1 MRIAYVC
8 ADQGIPV
15 FGTKGASLHVRA
27 VVRELRRRGHE
38 VHLVCARTGGEA
50 PADLADLSVHLLP
63 RVRGEVTADRERSAQ
78 ASDAAVGPVLDALAP
93 QLVYERYSLW
103 GRTATAWSRRHHVRS
118 VLEVNAPLVEEQA
131 RHRGLVD
138 RAGAETV
145 ALDALAAAG
154 TVVCVTDEVRAWAR
168 ERTPRPHLVHTVA
181 NGVDT
186 DRVRPR
192 STPPTPSGAERF
204 TVGFVGTLKPWHGV
218 DVLVDAMRLLVRRDP
233 TYRLLLVG
241 TGPEHERLEARVDRA
256 GLAAYVELTGAVDA
270 EEIPAL
276 LHRMDVA
283 TAPYPDLAGCYFS
296 PLKVYEYLAAGLPV
310 VASRVGV
317 LPDLLDQGRL
327 GELAVPGDAHDLAAA
342 VARLRADDVRRDRLR
357 AQARAV
363 AETHDWAHVVTRI
376 LALAEQEASHAVA

>member
-8 ADQGIPV
+8 ADPGIPV
-15 FGTKGASLHVRA
+15 FGAKGASLHVRA
-27 VVRELRRRGHE
+27 VVRELRERGHE
-38 VHLVCARTGGEA
+38 VHLVCARTGGTA
-50 PADLADLSVHLLP
+50 PDDLADLPVHPLP
-63 RVRGEVTADRERSAQ
+63 RVRGELTAERERSAQ
-78 ASDAAVGPVLDALAP
+78 QCDAAAEAVLDDLAP
-93 QLVYERYSLW
+93 HLVYERYSLW
-103 GRTATAWSRRHHVRS
+103 GRTATAWARRHHVPS

-138 RAGAETV
+138 REGAKTV

-168 ERTPRPHLVHTVA
+168 ERTPRPHVVHTVA

-192 STPPTPSGAERF
+192 SAPTTRSDAAQF

-218 DVLVDAMRLLVRRDP
+218 DVLVDAMALLVRRDP

-241 TGPEHERLEARVDRA
+241 TGPEHERLAARVERA
-256 GLAAYVELTGAVDA
+256 GLAAHVELTGAVAA
-270 EEIPAL
+270 EEVPAL

-283 TAPYPDLAGCYFS
+283 TAPYPDLTGCYFS

-310 VASRVGV
+310 VASEVGV
-317 LPDLLDQGRL
+317 LPELLEHGRL
-327 GELAVPGDAHDLAAA
+327 GELAAPGDAHDLAAA
-342 VARLRADDVRRDRLR
+342 VERLRADDVRRAQLR
-357 AQARAV
+357 GQARAV
-363 AETHDWAHVVTRI
+363 AETHDWAHVVQRI
-376 LALAEQEASHAVA
+376 LVLSEQEAVRVVA